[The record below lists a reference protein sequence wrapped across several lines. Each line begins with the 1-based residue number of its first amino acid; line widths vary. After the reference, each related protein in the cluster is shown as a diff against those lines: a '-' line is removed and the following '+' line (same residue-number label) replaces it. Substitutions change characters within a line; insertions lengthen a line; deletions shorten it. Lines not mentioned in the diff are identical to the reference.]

1 MSKLLNLDFKDL
13 GKGLAV
19 VVLAVVLGAVKDSLT
34 TCGIELSCFDW
45 ANILDLALTAG
56 GAYLAKNL
64 LTDSNGKL
72 GGVL

>member
-1 MSKLLNLDFKDL
+1 MSKLLNLNWQDL
-13 GKGLAV
+13 VKGLVV

-34 TCGIELSCFDW
+34 NCGIEVSCFDW
-45 ANILDLALTAG
+45 ASILDMALTAG

-64 LTDSNGKL
+64 FTDSNGKL